1 MTPIKTLKSIN
12 MKSIIYSGL
21 FIILAV
27 FSTNNVQ
34 AQQESNKHNYV
45 VLTKK
50 VPQLQPILLTA
61 KNLQEED
68 GSKFG
73 DFQVIIC
80 GKMIGDITE
89 PEKMEEFL
97 KEAEKLGVELVACGF
112 SLNKF
117 EVEKAKVPAQIKVVE
132 NGILY
137 NFQLQKKGY
146 KSISL

>member
-1 MTPIKTLKSIN
+1 MKTYIFS
-12 MKSIIYSGL
+12 SII
-21 FIILAV
+21 IILTL
-27 FSTNNVQ
+27 FSTANLE
-34 AQQESNKHNYV
+34 AQEVDNSKTNYV

-50 VPQLQPILLTA
+50 VQPLQPIILTA
-61 KNLQEED
+61 EALKAED
-68 GSKFG
+68 GEGFG

-80 GKMIGDITE
+80 GKEIGDITDT
-89 PEKMEEFL
+89 EKIGGFIE
-97 KEAEKLGVELVACGF
+97 KAEKAGVHIIACGF

-117 EVEKAKVPAQIKVVE
+117 KVDKTKIPEEIKVVE

>member
-1 MTPIKTLKSIN
+1 MKTYISSSI
-12 MKSIIYSGL
+12 L
-21 FIILAV
+21 FVMVLFNGA
-27 FSTNNVQ
+27 SAE
-34 AQQESNKHNYV
+34 AQLDTSKNNYV

-50 VPQLQPILLTA
+50 VAQLQPIILTTEA
-61 KNLQEED
+61 LKAEEGKD
-68 GSKFG
+68 FG

-80 GKMIGDITE
+80 GKEIGDVTDVQKIGSFI
-89 PEKMEEFL
+89 EKA
-97 KEAEKLGVELVACGF
+97 KNAGVHIIACGF

-117 EVEKAKVPAQIKVVE
+117 KIDKAKVPKELEIVE

>member
-1 MTPIKTLKSIN
+1 MKTYIFSSIFL
-12 MKSIIYSGL
+12 MLTL
-21 FIILAV
+21 FGTLN
-27 FSTNNVQ
+27 TQ
-34 AQQESNKHNYV
+34 AQQMNNDKNNYV

-50 VPQLQPILLTA
+50 VPQLQPILMTA
-61 KNLQEED
+61 ESLKAED
-68 GSKFG
+68 GDAFG

-80 GKMIGDITE
+80 GKEIGDITDT
-89 PEKMEEFL
+89 EKIRDFIV
-97 KEAEKLGVELVACGF
+97 KAEKAGVQIIACGF

-117 EVEKAKVPAQIKVVE
+117 KVDKTKVPKEIEVVE

>member
-1 MTPIKTLKSIN
+1 MKTYILSSILL
-12 MKSIIYSGL
+12 ML
-21 FIILAV
+21 TL
-27 FSTNNVQ
+27 FSTNKTQ
-34 AQQESNKHNYV
+34 AQQMNKDANNYV

-50 VPQLQPILLTA
+50 VPQLQPIILTA
-61 KNLQEED
+61 EALKAEE
-68 GSKFG
+68 GNAFG

-80 GKMIGDITE
+80 GKEIDDITDA
-89 PEKMEEFL
+89 EKMGNFII
-97 KEAEKLGVELVACGF
+97 KAERAGVKIIACGF

-117 EVEKAKVPAQIKVVE
+117 KIDKTKVPKEIDIVE

>member
-1 MTPIKTLKSIN
+1 MKTYIYSSVIIMLALFSTIKTH
-12 MKSIIYSGL
+12 
-21 FIILAV
+21 
-27 FSTNNVQ
+27 
-34 AQQESNKHNYV
+34 AQQNDSSQNNYV

-50 VPQLQPILLTA
+50 VPQLQPIILTA
-61 KNLQEED
+61 EALKAED
-68 GSKFG
+68 GDAFG

-80 GKMIGDITE
+80 GQEIGDITDA
-89 PEKMEEFL
+89 EKMNDFIE
-97 KEAEKLGVELVACGF
+97 KAEKAGVRIIACGF

-117 EVEKAKVPAQIKVVE
+117 KIDKTKIPNEIKVVE

>member
-1 MTPIKTLKSIN
+1 MKTFTIGSIF
-12 MKSIIYSGL
+12 L
-21 FIILAV
+21 ILTL
-27 FSTNNVQ
+27 FSTVKLQ
-34 AQQESNKHNYV
+34 AQHRVDHKKNNYV

-61 KNLQEED
+61 EALKEED
-68 GSKFG
+68 GKAFG

-80 GKMIGDITE
+80 GKEIGDITDT
-89 PEKMEEFL
+89 EKMGAFIE
-97 KEAEKLGVELVACGF
+97 KAERAGVHLVACGF

-117 EVEKAKVPAQIKVVE
+117 KVDKTKVPKEMKVVE

-146 KSISL
+146 KSLSL